1 MIVRRAWQEGRF
13 TTIPNEILQRT
24 DLSFEALGLLVSLL
38 SRPPNWEVS
47 LDVIL
52 KQRAGKETPGKIAR
66 DKLQRLFKELRDAG
80 YAKLERVYECGRLTG
95 SRYAI
100 YDQPQTDEET
110 AEGFE
115 SREPEKPVSTEN
127 RNFRRPEKQA
137 AGKAGSHIE
146 KTDRSKIKNSEKEP
160 WRARHGSQRNART
173 RRADEPARTFWV
185 RQDSD
190 EGRAWDAYKRR
201 HGASIPWKSST
212 NHPGGPG
219 WWFEAER
226 PPSGF
231 TLPPAPR
238 SYVDRTADYA

>member
-1 MIVRRAWQEGRF
+1 MIVRRARQEGRF
-13 TTIPNEILQRT
+13 TTVPNEILQRT

-47 LDVIL
+47 FDAI
-52 KQRAGKETPGKIAR
+52 QRDRRIGR
-66 DKLQRLFKELRDAG
+66 DKLQRLFCELRQSG
-80 YAKLERVYECGRLTG
+80 YAKIERVYDPEARKLVG
-95 SRYAI
+95 SGYTI
-100 YDQPQTDEET
+100 FDEPQSGIEESSE
-110 AEGFE
+110 AAE
-115 SREPEKPVSTEN
+115 SREPEKPVPTEN

-146 KTDRSKIKNSEKEP
+146 KADRSKIKNSEKEP
-160 WRARHGSQRNART
+160 WRARPDLQRKTRT

-185 RQDSD
+185 RQDSE
-190 EGRAWDAYKRR
+190 EGRAWEAHKRR

-219 WWFEAER
+219 WWFETER

-231 TLPPAPR
+231 SLPPAPR
-238 SYVDRTADYA
+238 SFVDRTADYA